1 MYLCIYDMICI
12 YIKFF
17 LHIHTKCSSCLHCSY
32 SIQFR
37 HVSKFYGKSPCLIQ
51 QPFLMFFFRCGM
63 QCRQHEISKLSTSPA
78 SSSVD
83 VCGRFRKPLES
94 HRCVGFRH
102 IQHVIT
108 PWKINGWNLQP
119 SHLERNMI
127 MIWKQASMR
136 EDMFRPFI
144 FEGLVFRMS
153 TKRPVKSVIFFPNPP
168 RRVPQC
174 VLHMRSWTACE
185 RPTRGFLSP
194 TLWSPKQP
202 IGEMGEFSPFKMKE
216 TLGFFKWHVYMVLTY
231 I

>member
-1 MYLCIYDMICI
+1 MVNLHVWYNNPFWCFFSLRNAMPATRDKQVEHLSSFKICGCLWKI
-12 YIKFF
+12 SEAIFNV
-17 LHIHTKCSSCLHCSY
+17 SS
-32 SIQFR
+32 
-37 HVSKFYGKSPCLIQ
+37 
-51 QPFLMFFFRCGM
+51 
-63 QCRQHEISKLSTSPA
+63 
-78 SSSVD
+78 
-83 VCGRFRKPLES
+83 
-94 HRCVGFRH
+94 
-102 IQHVIT
+102 T

-194 TLWSPKQP
+194 TLWTPKQP

-216 TLGFFKWHVYMVLTY
+216 TLGFFKWHVYMVLTC